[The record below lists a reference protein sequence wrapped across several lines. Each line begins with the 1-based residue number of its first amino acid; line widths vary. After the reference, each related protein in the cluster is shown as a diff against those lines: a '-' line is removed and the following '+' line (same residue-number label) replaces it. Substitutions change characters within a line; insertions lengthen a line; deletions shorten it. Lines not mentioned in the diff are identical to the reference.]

1 VRAVAWLLGA
11 ATGLGL
17 GCAPHSTA
25 QDPGFV
31 DLAEVAP
38 EIDVEMRYAGSDN
51 FVGEPID
58 GYAAARCLLTRP
70 AAQALAAAQ
79 RELESRGMG
88 LRVYDCYRPQRAV
101 DHFARWAGGPPDPQ
115 TRARVHPSIEKER
128 LFEAGYI
135 ARRSG
140 HSRGSTV
147 DLTLLERDA
156 RGALRAVDMG
166 TPFDF
171 FDPASHTGSPAVAET
186 QRAHRLLLRELMERA
201 GFENLP
207 EEWWHFT
214 LRDEPWPDR
223 YWDVEIR

>member
-1 VRAVAWLLGA
+1 
-11 ATGLGL
+11 
-17 GCAPHSTA
+17 
-25 QDPGFV
+25 
-31 DLAEVAP
+31 
-38 EIDVEMRYAGSDN
+38 
-51 FVGEPID
+51 
-58 GYAAARCLLTRP
+58 
-70 AAQALAAAQ
+70 
-79 RELESRGMG
+79 
-88 LRVYDCYRPQRAV
+88 
-101 DHFARWAGGPPDPQ
+101 
-115 TRARVHPSIEKER
+115 
-128 LFEAGYI
+128 
-135 ARRSG
+135 
-140 HSRGSTV
+140 V

-171 FDPASHTGSPAVAET
+171 FDPASHTESPAVAET